1 MSTSNTTA
9 SLASSPPSVIRS
21 LPTTSVA
28 AARLAYRAAAAFLVL
43 LVALHILKP
52 ELDPS
57 WRFVSEYSIGRHGWV
72 MVLAFLC
79 LATSCAA
86 LFVAIRSH
94 IQTTAGKV
102 GLGLL
107 LLVAAALAAGGVFVM
122 DPITAGKDELT
133 LHGNLHGFAAMIG
146 IPSLPIAALLIS
158 RSLLHNPAWTPER
171 RALRASAHGTWI
183 SLVLMF
189 TILGIT
195 LAQNGGQ
202 FGPSVVIG
210 WPNRLVVIAYAA
222 WLIVVSRRAMRF
234 ATHAPRA

>member
-1 MSTSNTTA
+1 MSTSNSTA
-9 SLASSPPSVIRS
+9 SLATTTPSVVRP

-28 AARLAYRAAAAFLVL
+28 AARLAYRASVAFLVL
-43 LVALHILKP
+43 LAALHLLKP

-79 LATSCAA
+79 LATSCTG

-94 IQTTAGKV
+94 IHTTAGKV

-122 DPITAGKDELT
+122 DPITASKDELT
-133 LHGNLHGFAAMIG
+133 LHGNVHGFAAMIG
-146 IPSLPIAALLIS
+146 IPSLPFAALLIS
-158 RSLLHNPAWTPER
+158 HSLLHNTAWTSER
-171 RALRASAHGTWI
+171 RALRVTAHLTWI

-189 TILGIT
+189 TTLGIT
-195 LAQNGGQ
+195 LAQSGGQ

-222 WLIVVSRRAMRF
+222 WLIVVSRRATRF
-234 ATHAPRA
+234 TSNQPRA